1 LQQLPPDLETQLLR
15 EFEATLGEAWRRCRY
30 NPHYFAAMLREHGAV
45 ETAET
50 PVKADRGSAVW
61 AFRLADCG
69 RLDLSVE
76 AIVLKPIYAPL
87 FTQVERGVARER
99 LDRLGYTQCPSPGK
113 SQESDR
119 S

>member
-1 LQQLPPDLETQLLR
+1 LETQLLR

-30 NPHYFAAMLREHGAV
+30 NPHYFAEMLREHGPV
-45 ETAET
+45 ETAKRLLRPTED
-50 PVKADRGSAVW
+50 PQYGL
-61 AFRLADCG
+61 FRLADCG